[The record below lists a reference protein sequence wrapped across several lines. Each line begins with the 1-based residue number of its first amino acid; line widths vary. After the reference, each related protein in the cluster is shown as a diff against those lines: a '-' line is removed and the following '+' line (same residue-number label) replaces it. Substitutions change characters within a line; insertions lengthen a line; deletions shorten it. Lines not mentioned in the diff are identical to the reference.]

1 MTKKLT
7 ITVSNEVYRGLY
19 QRVGRR
25 KISRLIDGLAR
36 EHLRGKPLAQEYA
49 EAAADENTER
59 DALEWMES
67 GVAEAMVDEDFSGW
81 PGYPAR

>member
-7 ITVSNEVYRGLY
+7 ITVSDEVYRGLH
-19 QRVGRR
+19 RKIGRR

-36 EHLRGKPLAQEYA
+36 EHLRGRPMAQEYA
-49 EAAADENTER
+49 EAASDEGAEC
-59 DALEWMES
+59 DALDWIEP
-67 GVAEAMVDEDFSGW
+67 GVGEHLADEDFSGW